1 MVDQQAKTA
10 LKGTSKPTL
19 SKIEILPN
27 NQPGFWETCAI
38 KVDNVKVERLCW
50 HVYPPNF
57 LTDCVND
64 RLILLPK
71 FSLAAT
77 MQKKITLGW
86 IKVMQFGTHG
96 ITPHFKSLLKLYIKN
111 SDMIAFSFNE
121 GLSGIMQ
128 TCIMGIIIQKWDCA
142 EKCMRVCYWSSS
154 FFGHAYWSTQ
164 TLDWGWQGFQS

>member
-1 MVDQQAKTA
+1 MLTCVS
-10 LKGTSKPTL
+10 SKF
-19 SKIEILPN
+19 SN
-27 NQPGFWETCAI
+27 
-38 KVDNVKVERLCW
+38 RLCEW
-50 HVYPPNF
+50 QADTFAKIFPGSN
-57 LTDCVND
+57 NA
-64 RLILLPK
+64 K
-71 FSLAAT
+71 
-77 MQKKITLGW
+77 KKITLGW